1 MAARFL
7 YLLRDLRFAL
17 RQLGKS
23 PVFTLTI
30 VLTLAL
36 GIGAN
41 TAVFSVFDQVLLRA
55 LPVPHPEQL
64 VRFEW
69 TGPFNGSASAF
80 GGEISSYYS
89 YPMYKD
95 LSADNKVLS
104 GLLATDESNVAVSS
118 NGKAE
123 NEDAEIVSGNYFQ
136 VLGLRPAAGRLLT
149 SQDMTGKNADPVL
162 VLSYGYWKSR
172 FNASQDAIG
181 QTILINHHPFTILG
195 VAPQNFHSAI
205 GGFVPRVFL
214 PLTMSEVAMPWTA
227 QRDNFHNRRSIWLTI
242 VGRLKPGVSRDQAQV
257 SFSTLWH
264 SLHAQELT
272 LYTTRTSSF
281 TKRFL
286 ASRITIEDASAGFSP
301 GRAQLKTPL
310 TILMSMASLL
320 VAMCVIN
327 VATLLLLR
335 ASGRTRE
342 MSMRYALGARRSRIV
357 SQLLVEG
364 AMFGLLGAAVGLV
377 TAPMLTSALVHL
389 LTHADPGSEPY
400 SGAIDTHV
408 LLFTLAVSI
417 FASLLFSVAPV
428 LQFFRPDLMESLRQS
443 TGTAS
448 RGSQRFRKAAVGLQI
463 GLSVLLLGSAGL
475 FMRTLDNL
483 RTQSVGFDTG
493 HLDTFSVDP
502 STSGYD
508 GQQIAA
514 VVTRVLDAVR
524 QIPAVTQVAA
534 TTDPELSDNNWSNDF
549 TLQGYHP
556 GPGENMN
563 MENPW
568 ITPGYFAALRQP
580 VLAGRGFTPA
590 DGPGQP
596 KVAIVNLVA
605 AKRYYGS
612 AGNALGRMIA
622 GGSGVVGETGAPD
635 TQIVGVVGNIK
646 HTDLRTEM
654 GPAVYQPYLQEEHPA
669 GVVVYARTALAPE
682 AMDAA
687 IRKAVHAVDP
697 TLVVDALRTMEA
709 QVNIS
714 TEDEQALAILAIGF
728 SILAMALAAVGLY
741 GVLSYATEQR
751 TREIGVRLALG
762 AQRSSI
768 VYVILREML
777 MIALIATVVALPAVL
792 AVGQLFRSQLYGIH
806 GYDVGN
812 LFVSVALTAAMVA
825 LAAAL
830 PARRAAGVEPVQALR
845 TE

>member
-1 MAARFL
+1 MPARFL
-7 YLLRDLRFAL
+7 HLFRDLRFAL

-41 TAVFSVFDQVLLRA
+41 TAVFSVFDQVLLRT

-69 TGPFNGSASAF
+69 SGPFSGHSSDF
-80 GGEISSYYS
+80 GGDISNYFS
-89 YPMYKD
+89 YPMYRD
-95 LSADNKVLS
+95 LSADNEVLS

-118 NGKAE
+118 GGTAE
-123 NEDAEIVSGNYFQ
+123 NEDAELVSGNYFQ
-136 VLGLRPAAGRLLT
+136 VLGLRPSSGRLLT
-149 SQDMTGKNADPVL
+149 PQDVTAENANPVV
-162 VLSYGYWKSR
+162 VLSYNYWKSR
-172 FNASQDAIG
+172 FNASQDTVG
-181 QTILINHHPFTILG
+181 RTILINRHPFTILG
-195 VAPQNFHSAI
+195 VAPENFHSAI

-214 PLTMSEVAMPWTA
+214 PLSMSEVAMPWTA
-227 QRDNFHNRRSIWLTI
+227 QRDNFHNRRSVWITL
-242 VGRLKPGVSRDQAQV
+242 VGRLKPGVSQAQAQA
-257 SFSTLWH
+257 SLSTLWH
-264 SLHAQELT
+264 SLHGQELA
-272 LYTTRTSSF
+272 LYTSRTPSLTR
-281 TKRFL
+281 RFL
-286 ASRITIEDASAGFSP
+286 ASKLTVKDDSAGFSP

-310 TILMSMASLL
+310 TILLCMASLL

-342 MSMRYALGARRSRIV
+342 MSMRYALGARPSRIV
-357 SQLLVEG
+357 SQLMVEG
-364 AMFGLLGAAVGLV
+364 GMFGILGAAVGLL
-377 TAPMLTSALVHL
+377 TAPVLTSALVHL

-408 LLFTLAVSI
+408 LLFTLVVSI

-428 LQFFRPDLMESLRQS
+428 LQFVRPDLMESLRQS

-475 FMRTLDNL
+475 FLRTLDNL
-483 RTQSVGFDTG
+483 RTQPVGFDTS
-493 HLDTFSVDP
+493 HLATFALDP

-508 GQQIAA
+508 GQRITA
-514 VVTRVLDAVR
+514 VVTRAVAAVE
-524 QIPAVTQVAA
+524 QIPGVTQAGA
-534 TTDPELSDNNWSNDF
+534 NTDPELTGSSWTNDF
-549 TLQGYHP
+549 ILQGYHP

-568 ITPGYFAALRQP
+568 VTPGYFAALHQP
-580 VLAGRGFTPA
+580 VLAGRAFTPA
-590 DGPGQP
+590 DSAGQT
-596 KVAIVNLVA
+596 KVAIVNLAA
-605 AKRYYGS
+605 AKHFYGS
-612 AGNALGRMIA
+612 ADKALGRMIA
-622 GGSGVVGETGAPD
+622 GGTGTPD
-635 TQIVGVVGNIK
+635 TQIIGVVGDVK
-646 HTDLRTEM
+646 HTDLRTDI
-654 GPAVYQPYLQEEHPA
+654 GPAIYQPYLQEEHPA
-669 GVVVYARTALAPE
+669 GVQVYARTALAPE
-682 AMDAA
+682 AMEAA

-697 TLVVDALRTMEA
+697 TLVVDGLRTMES

-714 TEDEQALAILAIGF
+714 AEDEEALAILAIGF
-728 SILAMALAAVGLY
+728 SILAMLLAAVGLY

-777 MIALIATVVALPAVL
+777 VIALAATVVALPAVL
-792 AVGQLFRSQLYGIH
+792 AVGRLFSSQLYGVR
-806 GYDVGN
+806 GSDAGN
-812 LFVSVALTAAMVA
+812 LVVSVALTAAMVA

>member
-1 MAARFL
+1 MTGRL
-7 YLLRDLRFAL
+7 LHLLRDLRFAS
-17 RQLGKS
+17 RQLGRS

-69 TGPFNGSASAF
+69 TGPFSGSASAF
-80 GGEISSYYS
+80 GGEISNYYS
-89 YPMYKD
+89 YPMYRD

-118 NGKAE
+118 GGKAE
-123 NEDAEIVSGNYFQ
+123 NEDAEVVSGNYFQ

-149 SQDMTGKNADPVL
+149 PQDVTQENADPVA
-162 VLSYGYWKSR
+162 VLSYGYWKTR
-172 FNASQDAIG
+172 FNAEQNIVG
-181 QTILINHHPFTILG
+181 RTILINHHPFTVLG

-205 GGFVPRVFL
+205 GGFVPHVFL

-227 QRDNFHNRRSIWLTI
+227 QRDNFHNRRSIWLTL
-242 VGRLKPGVSRDQAQV
+242 VGRLKPGVSREQAQA

-264 SLHAQELT
+264 SLHGQELA
-272 LYTTRTSSF
+272 LYTQRSPSF
-281 TKRFL
+281 TKRFV
-286 ASRITIEDASAGFSP
+286 ASKLSVKDDSDGFSP
-301 GRAQLKTPL
+301 GRAKLKTPL
-310 TILMSMASLL
+310 TILLSMASLL

-364 AMFGLLGAAVGLV
+364 GIFGLLGAAVGLV
-377 TAPMLTSALVHL
+377 SAPMLTSALVHL

-428 LQFFRPDLMESLRQS
+428 LQFMRPDLMESLRQS

-475 FMRTLDNL
+475 FVRTLDNL
-483 RTQSVGFDTG
+483 RTEPVGFDTS
-493 HLDTFSVDP
+493 HLATFALDP
-502 STSGYD
+502 STSGY
-508 GQQIAA
+508 GEARTPA
-514 VVTRVLDAVR
+514 VVTRVLDAVQ
-524 QIPAVTQVAA
+524 QIPGVAQAAA

-549 TLQGYHP
+549 IFQGYHP
-556 GPGENMN
+556 APGENMD

-568 ITPGYFAALRQP
+568 VTPGYFAALRQP
-580 VLAGRGFTPA
+580 VLAGRGFTSS
-590 DGPGQP
+590 DGAGQA
-596 KVAIVNLVA
+596 KVAIVNLAA
-605 AKRYYGS
+605 AKRYYG
-612 AGNALGRMIA
+612 AADKALGRMIA
-622 GGSGVVGETGAPD
+622 GGDGTPD

-646 HTDLRTEM
+646 HTDLRTEL

-669 GVVVYARTALAPE
+669 AVQVYVRTALAPE
-682 AMDAA
+682 AMEAA
-687 IRKAVHAVDP
+687 IRKAVHGVDP
-697 TLVVDALRTMEA
+697 TLVVGDLRTMEA

-714 TEDEQALAILAIGF
+714 AGDEEALAILAIGF
-728 SILAMALAAVGLY
+728 SVLAMALAAVGLY
-741 GVLSYATEQR
+741 GVLSYATGQR

-777 MIALIATVVALPAVL
+777 VIALVATAVALPAVL
-792 AVGQLFRSQLYGIH
+792 VVGRLFSSQLYGVR
-806 GYDVGN
+806 GYDAGN
-812 LFVSVALTAAMVA
+812 LVVSVALTAAMVA

-830 PARRAAGVEPVQALR
+830 PARRAASVEPVQALR